1 VLCQSL
7 HVLPIPSADPTFT
20 NGDFAQPG
28 AEALN
33 PGGFA
38 TLSPQTP
45 NVITGWVITA
55 GDVDYVSTQEWQAPP
70 GAAYSV
76 DVSGESAGSI
86 QQVGCKIFCFSDLRS
101 HRVPN
106 VSSLSS
112 VFFDFR
118 CITNILQQVGD
129 ELFAHCC
136 GCREH
141 HMLQQEAYGRELSR
155 EARCSDMFGCSFV
168 KIPPLEA
175 SKQTIA
181 SFNWK

>member
-1 VLCQSL
+1 MSATTVAHNANVNRESGVPCLPL
-7 HVLPIPSADPTFT
+7 HVLPILSADPTFT

-55 GDVDYVSTQEWQAPP
+55 GDVDYVSTREWQAPP

-76 DVSGESAGSI
+76 DVSGDRAGSI
-86 QQVGCKIFCFSDLRS
+86 QQVGCKISCFSNIRS
-101 HRVPN
+101 HHVSN
-106 VSSLSS
+106 VSSHLSS
-112 VFFDFR
+112 VIFDFI

-129 ELFAHCC
+129 KLSAHCC
-136 GCREH
+136 EGPEH
-141 HMLQQEAYGRELSR
+141 HMLQ
-155 EARCSDMFGCSFV
+155 
-168 KIPPLEA
+168 
-175 SKQTIA
+175 
-181 SFNWK
+181 